1 MIVLLLYSRFNVS
14 IMNSLLQN
22 IKIQV
27 HEKLYLK
34 DPESSELGKKIIRDS
49 ILLIDEIGF
58 DDFTFKKLGSRI
70 GSTESSVYRYFE
82 NKHKLL
88 LYLTSWYWG
97 WMEYQLVFETHNL
110 GTPAKSLKRAISI
123 LCRPVLK
130 DSIYDHIDEEILCRI
145 VINEYSKSYLTKEV
159 DDENKEG
166 YFAIYKSVIHRLRD
180 MIQAVSPHYRHAA
193 SLASTVIEAALHQQF
208 LKDHFKSITN
218 CNRKEGPKLFLTDMV
233 FKTISS

>member
-1 MIVLLLYSRFNVS
+1 MIVLLLYSHFNIS
-14 IMNSLLQN
+14 DMKNLLHN

-34 DPESSELGKKIIRDS
+34 DPESSELGKKIIRES
-49 ILLIDEIGF
+49 ILLMDEIGF
-58 DDFTFKKLGSRI
+58 DAFTFKKLGARM
-70 GSTESSVYRYFE
+70 GSNESSLYRYFE

-88 LYLTSWYWG
+88 LYLTSRYWG
-97 WMEYQLVFETHNL
+97 WIEYQLVFETHNL
-110 GTPAKSLKRAISI
+110 PTPEESLKRAIAI

-130 DSIYDHIDEEILCRI
+130 DSSYDHIDEVVLNRI

-159 DDENKEG
+159 DEENKDG
-166 YFAIYKSVIHRLRD
+166 YFAIYKRVIHRLRD
-180 MIQAVSPHYRHAA
+180 MILAVSPQYDHAA
-193 SLASTVIEAALHQQF
+193 SLASTVIEGALHQQF

-218 CNRKEGPKLFLTDMV
+218 CNRKEGPQLFLTDMV